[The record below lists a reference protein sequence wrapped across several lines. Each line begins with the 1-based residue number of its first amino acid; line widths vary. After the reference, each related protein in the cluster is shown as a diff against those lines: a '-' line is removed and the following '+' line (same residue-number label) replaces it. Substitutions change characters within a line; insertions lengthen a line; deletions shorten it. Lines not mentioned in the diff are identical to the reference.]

1 MTSPRIFSEGG
12 KANQPM
18 KKLSAKDAL
27 LREIEELQEE
37 LRTVQKRIGDI
48 LHQKFKALSAL
59 ESAEVQERGTSE
71 KALPYAGM
79 RTWKAIKIYL
89 EGQGELRTIKQ
100 VTKAMLDGGAMYGK
114 REWRLER
121 NVQVAITMSK
131 DLETVGD
138 KVGLSEWFKKGGKY
152 SHLTPDS
159 KSK

>member
-1 MTSPRIFSEGG
+1 
-12 KANQPM
+12 M

-27 LREIEELQEE
+27 LREIEDLQDQ
-37 LRTVQKRIGDI
+37 LRDKQKEIGDI

-59 ESAEVQERGTSE
+59 ELAEAKERGTSQ

-100 VTKAMLDGGAMYGK
+100 VAKAMIDGGAMYGK

-131 DLETVGD
+131 DIDTVGD

-159 KSK
+159 KNK